1 MITPT
6 TNRPRK
12 RGSSTYSTIVPG
24 TLPSYPQSPQ
34 GTLQTSESVPFRSK
48 QPRAQPTAA
57 QQSAL
62 KQQSPACAGLHQIAA
77 RHRNSKFNGLLTA
90 SRADTTS
97 AGELSSLNLAARS
110 FWPSPPWKLAC
121 APLLAHFG
129 FPVSIH
135 RRTVVIPALPWR
147 LSLPRVPLRFS
158 MGVAFAPS
166 SVCGQG
172 PQGFYRW
179 SLRASLACA

>member
-1 MITPT
+1 MVWRLILHDRARDASLLPAEP
-6 TNRPRK
+6 PRNPPNI
-12 RGSSTYSTIVPG
+12 RT
-24 TLPSYPQSPQ
+24 SP
-34 GTLQTSESVPFRSK
+34 LRSK
-48 QPRAQPTAA
+48 QPRAQPTAT
-57 QQSAL
+57 QQSTL

-77 RHRNSKFNGLLTA
+77 RHRNSEFNGLLTA

-110 FWPSPPWKLAC
+110 LWPSPPWKLAC

-129 FPVSIH
+129 SPVSIH

-147 LSLPRVPLRFS
+147 FSLSGVPLRFS
-158 MGVAFAPS
+158 LGVAFAPS

-179 SLRASLACA
+179 SLRASLACARFRS